1 MYNDDLDQPKKKA
14 LVDALGGADDS
25 PLGMPGSAG
34 NPNTG
39 IGGVPDV
46 GAVSAPSPAAPS
58 PIAPPKPAQTW
69 TPGAKAGQ
77 DVTLLGFD
85 SDKLFDPNS
94 GSAAGSKYTNDAK
107 VFAQGL
113 KQDVGLSRGG
123 LGNMVN
129 FYKGNGFPDAAA
141 VGDDK
146 IDPDGSGPQAP
157 IDVIRSDGQIVYQN
171 TVGNPYWEGQGFKPD
186 TGGAPAQGGGINAG
200 RPSFAGSTIS
210 PMLQGDAQSNIQSAL
225 QNIGGYADGSRL
237 EELIKQLRGGQV

>member
-1 MYNDDLDQPKKKA
+1 MDINNDLLDPEQPRKKA
-14 LVDALGGADDS
+14 LVDELSGGTADG
-25 PLGMPGSAG
+25 PTGMPGSAG

-46 GAVSAPSPAAPS
+46 SQVASPQAAPS
-58 PIAPPKPAQTW
+58 PTAPPAQTW
-69 TPGAKAGQ
+69 SPGAKAGQ

-85 SDKLFDPNS
+85 SAKLFDPNS

-129 FYKGNGFPDAAA
+129 FYHGNGFPDATA

-146 IDPDGSGPQAP
+146 IDPDGPGPQAP

-171 TVGNPYWEGQGFKPD
+171 TTGNPYWEGQGFKPD
-186 TGGAPAQGGGINAG
+186 TGGQQPQGGGLF
-200 RPSFAGSTIS
+200 SGSSIS
-210 PMLQGDAQSNIQSAL
+210 PLLQGDAQGGINAAL
-225 QNIGGYADGSRL
+225 QNIGGLGDSSRIQ
-237 EELIKQLRGGQV
+237 ELIKALGGGQ